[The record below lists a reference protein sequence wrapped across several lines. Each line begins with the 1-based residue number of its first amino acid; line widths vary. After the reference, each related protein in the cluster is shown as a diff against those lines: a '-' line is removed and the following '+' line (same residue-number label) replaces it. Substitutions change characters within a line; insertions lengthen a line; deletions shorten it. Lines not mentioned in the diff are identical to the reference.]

1 MPWIKNSNKHDK
13 DILFI
18 HIPKTGGYFITQ
30 KLLEYGDNHLKWT
43 QPLHPIKQHYTLSD
57 LISNYDIDVQETF
70 IFTLVRH
77 PVSKIMSS
85 YKWSRNIRKKFITF
99 DGFLDMVSW
108 SMVNRS
114 TVFNYEY
121 LTNYM
126 YNYRIDLNH
135 IKPQREFVDFGNV
148 PIHVYRVEDQLNV
161 FKEKMSC
168 EFSIDVSNLS
178 YPNDH
183 FDSISLEQEYR
194 IMDLYKDDL
203 DYFKW

>member
-1 MPWIKNSNKHDK
+1 MPWIKNSNKQDK

-18 HIPKTGGYFITQ
+18 HIPKTGGRFITQ

-77 PVSKIMSS
+77 PVTKIMST
-85 YKWSRNIRKKFITF
+85 YNFCKNTRKKFSSF
-99 DGFLDMVSW
+99 DSFLDMIYK
-108 SMVNRS
+108 SMANMS
-114 TVFNYEY
+114 ISFSNDYM
-121 LTNYM
+121 TNYL
-126 YNYRIDLNH
+126 YQNGIDLNH
-135 IKPQREFVDFGNV
+135 IKPQLEFVNYNNI
-148 PIHVYRVEDQLNV
+148 PIHYYRVEDQLDL
-161 FKEKMSC
+161 FKERMSR
-168 EFSIDVSNLS
+168 EFSIDLSGLS
-178 YPNDH
+178 YQNDY
-183 FDSISLEQEYR
+183 FNCMSINQEYR